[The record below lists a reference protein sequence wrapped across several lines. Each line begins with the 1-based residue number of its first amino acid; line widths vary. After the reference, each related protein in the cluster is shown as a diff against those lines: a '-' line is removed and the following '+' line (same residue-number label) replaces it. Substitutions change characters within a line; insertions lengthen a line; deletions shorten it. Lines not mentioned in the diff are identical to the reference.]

1 MKYTNKAARHS
12 CSYNAPKSALVKPDY
27 KSLAQL
33 EEERKRRDNFMM
45 GSYGA
50 AAALCAMFVVL
61 SVGCVMGLW

>member
-1 MKYTNKAARHS
+1 MKRTKAARNS
-12 CSYNAPKSALVKPDY
+12 GNYPTPKSALVKPDY
-27 KSLAQL
+27 KSISQL
-33 EEERKRRDNFMM
+33 EAERKKRDDFMM